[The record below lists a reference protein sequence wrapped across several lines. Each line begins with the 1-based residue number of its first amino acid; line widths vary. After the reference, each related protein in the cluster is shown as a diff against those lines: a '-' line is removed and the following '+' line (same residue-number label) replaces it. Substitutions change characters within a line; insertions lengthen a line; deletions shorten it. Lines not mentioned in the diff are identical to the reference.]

1 MVTHKSHQPLT
12 GDELLNKIKELSY
25 LSKEKKAIACGYYQV
40 NEQGAK
46 RVNMTRFRQAI
57 LAAQGI
63 VLDNRSDRSMSKSNT
78 YRVTVQSNG
87 NIMIGAAYTRM
98 MGLQPGDEFE
108 ISLGR
113 DRIRL
118 RLISQNDDY
127 AETET
132 TQLSM
137 G

>member
-1 MVTHKSHQPLT
+1 MITHKSHQPLT

-25 LSKEKKAIACGYYQV
+25 LSKEEKAIACGYYQV

-46 RVNMTRFRQAI
+46 RVNMTRFRQAL

-63 VLDNRSDRSMSKSNT
+63 VLDHRSDRSMSKNNT

-87 NIMIGAAYTRM
+87 NILIGAAYTRM

-118 RLISQNDDY
+118 RLINQDNDY
-127 AETET
+127 AEAEE

>member
-25 LSKEKKAIACGYYQV
+25 LSKEEKAIACGYYQV

-63 VLDNRSDRSMSKSNT
+63 VLDHRSDRSMPKNNT
-78 YRVTVQSNG
+78 YRVTVQSQVQT
-87 NIMIGAAYTRM
+87 M
-98 MGLQPGDEFE
+98 
-108 ISLGR
+108 
-113 DRIRL
+113 
-118 RLISQNDDY
+118 
-127 AETET
+127 
-132 TQLSM
+132 QLL
-137 G
+137 